1 MSQLLPIGKFAL
13 FKNGIKNTKKS
24 NDIFIW
30 TAVKAIR
37 SEHYRDKVEKIRTS
51 DDKSVRSVIKS
62 TLDYFCFSGTFKE
75 RNVEGLLKHSGI
87 ICIDFDLNG
96 EHPDPEDRTQKVHI
110 TEYHIESV
118 KYQLSK
124 DPHTLATFVSP
135 SGDGIKVLVKIFPDL
150 HLESFNALKAYYL
163 KNFGLSLDESGKDV
177 SRACYASYDPEIFY
191 NQDSQ
196 IFQVEGI
203 EEKVSPLPAPDP
215 KFRIDT
221 ETGEVIEVNDF
232 EGWDR
237 KKKEEFDRIT
247 VICGRI
253 FQKKV
258 DITSQYDDWLSI
270 GMSLAIYGE
279 HGRDLY
285 HKVSQFNSKYNE
297 PDCNYKF
304 SNLIKTSNFTSPA
317 KFIKICKEYDID
329 VKVARTIPAGIAE
342 GAEGKG
348 YQDFTFQMPDDM
360 PLTPEIKK
368 HVFQYSFFE
377 FNCRYYY
384 AMFKNENRTV
394 SFYNISNFVI
404 RPLFLIMHKQEPM
417 RIIEIENIFGVCK
430 VVDIPA
436 KAFVS
441 LSEFKAFVEGSGN
454 FLFDGDMTKFQ
465 KIKAKLYDLSRN
477 AEEVRTLGYHRDGFY
492 AFANG
497 IYTDKF
503 EATDDHGVI
512 EYKERNYFIPALSS
526 IYKDQEEDFEAQKK
540 FLFIR
545 NKISWQDWSTQFCAV
560 HKDNGVFGLMYYLTS
575 LFRDLVYDNFK
586 FFPHLFLFG
595 PPGSGKSQLGWS
607 LMAMYGQA
615 QAPFNLNGGT
625 KVAFHKKF
633 AMFRN
638 ALVWFDEYNNAI
650 DYQRVQALKAAYD
663 GTGHEKSEMT
673 SANRTKT
680 TPVNSGCL
688 MSGQE
693 LPIADNA
700 LFKRCILA
708 QYHQTEY
715 TDAEVKAHNALREIE
730 QKGLSHITGHLSTLR
745 QKFKDEYFDI
755 NAKLLKEF
763 KVLLEKENNIEERII
778 QNMVIIVATY
788 KVLEP
793 VLKFPFDFEKLKSLA
808 ISNIKNQNNLIANAK
823 ETNMFWD
830 LVEFMIDKNEAK
842 YSIDYKIEL
851 HSEIIVN
858 LGRNEVKEIVFSEGN
873 EKASKHVL
881 FLRLQKIHG
890 TYMELHRRQ
899 YNKNGLD
906 KGSLIHYLQNNK
918 GFLGNVYSTR
928 FDNSKS
934 SAMCF
939 DYDYLKSQGINL
951 ERGDPD
957 VHPPIETPDRPKPP
971 APVQMALDQVGR
983 DEDMPF

>member
-24 NDIFIW
+24 VDISIQS
-30 TAVKAIR
+30 AVKAIR
-37 SEHYRDKVEKIRTS
+37 SDHYKDNVQKIRTS
-51 DDKSVRSVIKS
+51 DNKSVRSVIKAS
-62 TLDYFCFSGTFKE
+62 LDYFCFSGTFKE
-75 RNVEGLLKHSGI
+75 RNVEGLIKHSGI

-96 EHPDPEDRTQKVHI
+96 EHPDPEDRTKKVHI
-110 TEYHIESV
+110 TEYNIENV
-118 KYQLSK
+118 KYKLSK
-124 DPHTLATFVSP
+124 DPFSLAVFVSP
-135 SGDGIKVLVKIFPDL
+135 SGYGVKVLVKIFPEM
-150 HLESFNALKAYYL
+150 HLDSFNGL
-163 KNFGLSLDESGKDV
+163 KNYYKKNFDLSLDESGKDV
-177 SRACYASYDPEIFY
+177 SRACYASYDPEIYY
-191 NQDSQ
+191 NGDSEL
-196 IFQVEGI
+196 FKVEGI
-203 EEKVSPLPAPDP
+203 EQLPPPAPKP
-215 KFRIDT
+215 EKKFHINED
-221 ETGEVIEVNDF
+221 TGEVTEIKDF

-237 KKKEEFDRIT
+237 KKKEEFDRIK
-247 VICGRI
+247 VIVGRI

-258 DITSQYDDWLSI
+258 DITTAYDDWLSI

-279 HGRDLY
+279 HGRELY
-285 HKVSQFNSKYNE
+285 HLVSQFNSDYIE
-297 PDCNYKF
+297 ADCDYKF
-304 SNLIKTSNFTSPA
+304 SNLVKTTNFTTPA

-329 VKVARTIPAGIAE
+329 VKVGKTIPAGVAE

-348 YQDFTFQMPDDM
+348 YEDLMFEMPKDV
-360 PLTPEIKK
+360 PLTPELKK

-384 AMFKNENRTV
+384 ADFDLNKRKV
-394 SFYNISNFVI
+394 SFYQISNFII
-404 RPLFLIMHKQEPM
+404 RPLFLIMHKQEPV
-417 RIIEIENIFGVCK
+417 RIIEIENIYGVAK

-441 LSEFKAFVEGSGN
+441 ISEFKAFVEGSGN

-512 EYKERNYFIPALSS
+512 EHKERNYFIPALSS

-540 FLFIR
+540 FLFVR
-545 NKISWQDWSTQFCAV
+545 NKINWKDWSTQFCAV
-560 HKDNGVFGLMYYLTS
+560 HKDNGVFGLMYFLTS
-575 LFRDLVYDNFK
+575 IFRNQVYDNFK

-607 LMAMYGQA
+607 LMAMFGQP
-615 QAPFNLNGGT
+615 QPPFNLNGGT

-638 ALVWFDEYNNAI
+638 AIVWFDEYNNAI

-680 TPVNSGCL
+680 TPVNSGCI

-708 QYHQTEY
+708 QYTQTEY
-715 TDAEVKAHNALREIE
+715 TDVEVKAHSALREIE
-730 QKGLSHITGHLSTLR
+730 SKGLSHITGHISTLKD
-745 QKFKDEYFDI
+745 KFKAEYFDI

-763 KVLLEKENNIEERII
+763 KVILEKENNIEERII
-778 QNMVIIVATY
+778 QNMVIIISTY
-788 KVLEP
+788 KVLESI
-793 VLKFPFDFEKLKSLA
+793 LDFPFTFDELKKLA
-808 ISNIKNQNNLIANAK
+808 ITNIKNQNNLIANAK

-830 LVEFMIDKNEAK
+830 MVEFMIEKGDARNNHDFKFQLTDRIK
-842 YSIDYKIEL
+842 
-851 HSEIIVN
+851 VN
-858 LGRNEVKEIVFSEGN
+858 MGRDGDKEIVFTDSTGHI
-873 EKASKHVL
+873 SKNVL
-881 FLRLQKIHG
+881 FVRLAKIHP
-890 TYMELHRRQ
+890 TYMQLHRQQ

-906 KGSLIHYLQNNK
+906 KGSLTHYLENNK
-918 GFLGNVYSTR
+918 GYLGHIYSTN
-928 FDNSKS
+928 FENTKT
-934 SAMCF
+934 SALAF

-951 ERGDPD
+951 ERGDPNSIPD
-957 VHPPIETPDRPKPP
+957 PIPPNK
-971 APVQMALDQVGR
+971 ASGSKQMGIGEAQP